1 MSALFIL
8 LSIFRL
14 AQLLLVLGFA
24 NSHKWCLTAFII
36 VTALLAAA
44 DIVMF
49 ITIHTT
55 NKELER
61 REP

>member
-1 MSALFIL
+1 MSALFIIL
-8 LSIFRL
+8 TIVRL
-14 AQLLLVLGFA
+14 VQLVLVLAFA
-24 NSHKWCLTAFII
+24 NGHQWCLTAFII
-36 VTALLAAA
+36 VTALLAVA

-49 ITIHTT
+49 ISIHTT

>member
-1 MSALFIL
+1 MSALFII
-8 LSIFRL
+8 LSIVRL
-14 AQLLLVLGFA
+14 AQLALVLAFVKG
-24 NSHKWCLTAFII
+24 HQWCLTAFII
-36 VTALLAAA
+36 VTALLAVA

>member
-1 MSALFIL
+1 MSALFII
-8 LSIFRL
+8 LSIVRL
-14 AQLLLVLGFA
+14 AQLLFVLGFA
-24 NSHKWCLTAFII
+24 NGHKWCLVAFII
-36 VTALLAAA
+36 VTALLAVA

-55 NKELER
+55 NKQLER

>member
-24 NSHKWCLTAFII
+24 KGQQWCLTAFII
-36 VTALLAAA
+36 VTALLAVA